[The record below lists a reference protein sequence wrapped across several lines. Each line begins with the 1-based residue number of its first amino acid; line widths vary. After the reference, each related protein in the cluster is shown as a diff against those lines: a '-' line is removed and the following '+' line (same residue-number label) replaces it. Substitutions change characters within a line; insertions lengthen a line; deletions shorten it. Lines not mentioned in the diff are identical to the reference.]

1 MLALV
6 TQIRCNIV
14 SFSVFLA
21 LLHAFVVQWTVLLVA
36 SPLLI
41 VIPSSYYQEAIF
53 RVLAAILHL
62 GNIEFSP
69 GKEHDSSAVKNDKSR
84 FHLQMAADLFM

>member
-1 MLALV
+1 
-6 TQIRCNIV
+6 
-14 SFSVFLA
+14 
-21 LLHAFVVQWTVLLVA
+21 LHAFVVQWTVLLVA

>member
-6 TQIRCNIV
+6 TRIRCNTV
-14 SFSVFLA
+14 SFSVFLS
-21 LLHAFVVQWTVLLVA
+21 LLHAFVVQWTVLSLA
-36 SPLLI
+36 SALQI

-62 GNIEFSP
+62 GNVEFSP

-84 FHLQMAADLFM
+84 FHMQMAADLFM

>member
-1 MLALV
+1 
-6 TQIRCNIV
+6 
-14 SFSVFLA
+14 
-21 LLHAFVVQWTVLLVA
+21 
-36 SPLLI
+36 
-41 VIPSSYYQEAIF
+41 
-53 RVLAAILHL
+53 VLAAILHV